1 MIDTHSHLFED
12 EFSDDLDQCISRC
25 KSQGVNK
32 IVLVGFSEST
42 NNKAMELSRKYNIFY
57 PTAGMH
63 PCEAD
68 DGWQK
73 KVMLLQDFLKANKV
87 DIIMANFTQ
96 TPERSKVVD
105 FAKPYMKV
113 SLGVVSKNGVIT
125 NEQAISFDESTANWG
140 TMSHFVIYD
149 ALEAGNLLMYDTL
162 STPRNVE
169 AATIVTIKANS
180 LTLTLSN
187 PA

>member
-1 MIDTHSHLFED
+1 MNTTYFLNQVMGNLFKTKETPALPS
-12 EFSDDLDQCISRC
+12 EYYIGLSSTAPTISGGNVTEPLSNSGYKRV
-25 KSQGVNK
+25 KLEN
-32 IVLVGFSEST
+32 LSE
-42 NNKAMELSRKYNIFY
+42 
-57 PTAGMH
+57 P
-63 PCEAD
+63 AD
-68 DGWQK
+68 
-73 KVMLLQDFLKANKV
+73 
-87 DIIMANFTQ
+87 
-96 TPERSKVVD
+96 
-105 FAKPYMKV
+105 
-113 SLGVVSKNGVIT
+113 GVIT

>member
-1 MIDTHSHLFED
+1 MNTTYFLNQVMGNLIKTKETPALPSEYYIGL
-12 EFSDDLDQCISRC
+12 SSTAPNISGGNVTEPLSNSGYKRV
-25 KSQGVNK
+25 KLEN
-32 IVLVGFSEST
+32 LSE
-42 NNKAMELSRKYNIFY
+42 
-57 PTAGMH
+57 P
-63 PCEAD
+63 AD
-68 DGWQK
+68 
-73 KVMLLQDFLKANKV
+73 
-87 DIIMANFTQ
+87 
-96 TPERSKVVD
+96 
-105 FAKPYMKV
+105 
-113 SLGVVSKNGVIT
+113 GVIT

>member
-1 MIDTHSHLFED
+1 MNTTYFLNQVMGNLFKTKETPALPS
-12 EFSDDLDQCISRC
+12 EYYIGLSSTAPNISGGNVTEPLSNSGYKRV
-25 KSQGVNK
+25 KLEN
-32 IVLVGFSEST
+32 LSE
-42 NNKAMELSRKYNIFY
+42 
-57 PTAGMH
+57 P
-63 PCEAD
+63 AD
-68 DGWQK
+68 
-73 KVMLLQDFLKANKV
+73 
-87 DIIMANFTQ
+87 
-96 TPERSKVVD
+96 
-105 FAKPYMKV
+105 
-113 SLGVVSKNGVIT
+113 GVIT

-149 ALEAGNLLMYDTL
+149 ALEAGNLLMYDNL

>member
-1 MIDTHSHLFED
+1 MNTTYFLNQVMGNLFKTKETPALPS
-12 EFSDDLDQCISRC
+12 EYYIGLSSTAPNISGGNVTEPLSNSGYKRV
-25 KSQGVNK
+25 KLEN
-32 IVLVGFSEST
+32 LSE
-42 NNKAMELSRKYNIFY
+42 
-57 PTAGMH
+57 P
-63 PCEAD
+63 AD
-68 DGWQK
+68 
-73 KVMLLQDFLKANKV
+73 
-87 DIIMANFTQ
+87 
-96 TPERSKVVD
+96 
-105 FAKPYMKV
+105 
-113 SLGVVSKNGVIT
+113 GVIT

-149 ALEAGNLLMYDTL
+149 ALEAGNLLMYNTL

>member
-1 MIDTHSHLFED
+1 MNTTYFLNQVMGNLFKTKETPALPS
-12 EFSDDLDQCISRC
+12 EYYIGLSSTAPNISGGNVTEPLSNSGYKRV
-25 KSQGVNK
+25 KLEN
-32 IVLVGFSEST
+32 LSE
-42 NNKAMELSRKYNIFY
+42 
-57 PTAGMH
+57 P
-63 PCEAD
+63 AD
-68 DGWQK
+68 
-73 KVMLLQDFLKANKV
+73 
-87 DIIMANFTQ
+87 
-96 TPERSKVVD
+96 
-105 FAKPYMKV
+105 
-113 SLGVVSKNGVIT
+113 GVIT

-149 ALEAGNLLMYDTL
+149 ALEAGNPLMYDTL

>member
-1 MIDTHSHLFED
+1 MNTTYFLNQVMGNLFKTKETPALPS
-12 EFSDDLDQCISRC
+12 EYYIGLSSTAPNISGGNVTEPLSNSGYKRV
-25 KSQGVNK
+25 KLEN
-32 IVLVGFSEST
+32 LSE
-42 NNKAMELSRKYNIFY
+42 
-57 PTAGMH
+57 P
-63 PCEAD
+63 AD
-68 DGWQK
+68 
-73 KVMLLQDFLKANKV
+73 
-87 DIIMANFTQ
+87 
-96 TPERSKVVD
+96 
-105 FAKPYMKV
+105 
-113 SLGVVSKNGVIT
+113 GVIT
-125 NEQAISFDESTANWG
+125 NEQAVSFDESTANWG

>member
-1 MIDTHSHLFED
+1 MNTTYFLNQVMGNLFKTKETPALPS
-12 EFSDDLDQCISRC
+12 EYYIGLSSTAPNISGGNVTEPLSNSGYRRV
-25 KSQGVNK
+25 KLEN
-32 IVLVGFSEST
+32 LSE
-42 NNKAMELSRKYNIFY
+42 
-57 PTAGMH
+57 P
-63 PCEAD
+63 AD
-68 DGWQK
+68 
-73 KVMLLQDFLKANKV
+73 
-87 DIIMANFTQ
+87 
-96 TPERSKVVD
+96 
-105 FAKPYMKV
+105 
-113 SLGVVSKNGVIT
+113 GVIT

>member
-1 MIDTHSHLFED
+1 MQGGYETNTTYFLNQVMGNLFKTKETPALPS
-12 EFSDDLDQCISRC
+12 EYYIGLSSTAPNISGGNVTEPLSNSGYKRV
-25 KSQGVNK
+25 KLEN
-32 IVLVGFSEST
+32 LSE
-42 NNKAMELSRKYNIFY
+42 
-57 PTAGMH
+57 P
-63 PCEAD
+63 AD
-68 DGWQK
+68 
-73 KVMLLQDFLKANKV
+73 
-87 DIIMANFTQ
+87 
-96 TPERSKVVD
+96 
-105 FAKPYMKV
+105 
-113 SLGVVSKNGVIT
+113 GVIT

-149 ALEAGNLLMYDTL
+149 ALEAGNLLMYGTL

>member
-1 MIDTHSHLFED
+1 MNTTYFLNQVMGNLFKTKETPALPS
-12 EFSDDLDQCISRC
+12 EYYIGLSSTAPNISGGNITEPLSNSGYKRV
-25 KSQGVNK
+25 KLEN
-32 IVLVGFSEST
+32 LSE
-42 NNKAMELSRKYNIFY
+42 
-57 PTAGMH
+57 P
-63 PCEAD
+63 AD
-68 DGWQK
+68 
-73 KVMLLQDFLKANKV
+73 
-87 DIIMANFTQ
+87 
-96 TPERSKVVD
+96 
-105 FAKPYMKV
+105 
-113 SLGVVSKNGVIT
+113 GVIT

>member
-1 MIDTHSHLFED
+1 MNTTYFLNQVMGNLFKTKETPALPS
-12 EFSDDLDQCISRC
+12 EYYIGLSSTAPNISGGNVTEPLSYSGYKRV
-25 KSQGVNK
+25 KLEN
-32 IVLVGFSEST
+32 LSE
-42 NNKAMELSRKYNIFY
+42 
-57 PTAGMH
+57 P
-63 PCEAD
+63 AD
-68 DGWQK
+68 
-73 KVMLLQDFLKANKV
+73 
-87 DIIMANFTQ
+87 
-96 TPERSKVVD
+96 
-105 FAKPYMKV
+105 
-113 SLGVVSKNGVIT
+113 GVIT

>member
-1 MIDTHSHLFED
+1 MNTTYFLNQVTGNLFKTKETPALPS
-12 EFSDDLDQCISRC
+12 EYYIGLSSTAPNISGGNVTEPLSNSGYKRV
-25 KSQGVNK
+25 KLEN
-32 IVLVGFSEST
+32 LSE
-42 NNKAMELSRKYNIFY
+42 
-57 PTAGMH
+57 P
-63 PCEAD
+63 AD
-68 DGWQK
+68 
-73 KVMLLQDFLKANKV
+73 
-87 DIIMANFTQ
+87 
-96 TPERSKVVD
+96 
-105 FAKPYMKV
+105 
-113 SLGVVSKNGVIT
+113 GVIT
-125 NEQAISFDESTANWG
+125 NEQTISFDESTANWG

>member
-1 MIDTHSHLFED
+1 MNTTYFLNQVMGNLFKTKETPALPS
-12 EFSDDLDQCISRC
+12 EYYIGLSSTAPNIS
-25 KSQGVNK
+25 
-32 IVLVGFSEST
+32 VGNVTEPLSNSGYKRVKLENLSE
-42 NNKAMELSRKYNIFY
+42 
-57 PTAGMH
+57 P
-63 PCEAD
+63 AD
-68 DGWQK
+68 
-73 KVMLLQDFLKANKV
+73 
-87 DIIMANFTQ
+87 
-96 TPERSKVVD
+96 
-105 FAKPYMKV
+105 
-113 SLGVVSKNGVIT
+113 GVIT

>member
-1 MIDTHSHLFED
+1 MNTTYFLNQVMGNLFKTKETPALPS
-12 EFSDDLDQCISRC
+12 EYYIGLSSTAPNISGGNVTEPLSNSGYKRV
-25 KSQGVNK
+25 KLEN
-32 IVLVGFSEST
+32 LSE
-42 NNKAMELSRKYNIFY
+42 
-57 PTAGMH
+57 P
-63 PCEAD
+63 AD
-68 DGWQK
+68 
-73 KVMLLQDFLKANKV
+73 
-87 DIIMANFTQ
+87 
-96 TPERSKVVD
+96 
-105 FAKPYMKV
+105 
-113 SLGVVSKNGVIT
+113 GVIT

-140 TMSHFVIYD
+140 TMSHFIIYD

>member
-1 MIDTHSHLFED
+1 MNTTYFLNQVMGNLFKTKETPA
-12 EFSDDLDQCISRC
+12 LP
-25 KSQGVNK
+25 
-32 IVLVGFSEST
+32 SEYYIGLSST
-42 NNKAMELSRKYNIFY
+42 APNINGGNVTEPLSNSGYKRVKLENLSE
-57 PTAGMH
+57 P
-63 PCEAD
+63 AD
-68 DGWQK
+68 
-73 KVMLLQDFLKANKV
+73 
-87 DIIMANFTQ
+87 
-96 TPERSKVVD
+96 
-105 FAKPYMKV
+105 
-113 SLGVVSKNGVIT
+113 GVIT

>member
-1 MIDTHSHLFED
+1 MNTTYFLNQVMGNLFKTKETPALPS
-12 EFSDDLDQCISRC
+12 EYYIGLSSTTPNISGGNVTEPLSNSGYKRV
-25 KSQGVNK
+25 KLEN
-32 IVLVGFSEST
+32 LSE
-42 NNKAMELSRKYNIFY
+42 
-57 PTAGMH
+57 P
-63 PCEAD
+63 AD
-68 DGWQK
+68 
-73 KVMLLQDFLKANKV
+73 
-87 DIIMANFTQ
+87 
-96 TPERSKVVD
+96 
-105 FAKPYMKV
+105 
-113 SLGVVSKNGVIT
+113 GVIT

>member
-1 MIDTHSHLFED
+1 MNTTYFLNQVMGNLFKTKETPALPS
-12 EFSDDLDQCISRC
+12 EYYIGLSSTAPNISGGNVTEPLSNSGYKRV
-25 KSQGVNK
+25 KLEK
-32 IVLVGFSEST
+32 LSE
-42 NNKAMELSRKYNIFY
+42 
-57 PTAGMH
+57 P
-63 PCEAD
+63 AD
-68 DGWQK
+68 
-73 KVMLLQDFLKANKV
+73 
-87 DIIMANFTQ
+87 
-96 TPERSKVVD
+96 
-105 FAKPYMKV
+105 
-113 SLGVVSKNGVIT
+113 GVIT

>member
-1 MIDTHSHLFED
+1 MNTTYFLNQVMGNLFKTKETPALPS
-12 EFSDDLDQCISRC
+12 EYYIGLSSTAPNISGGNVTEPLSNSGYKRVKLD
-25 KSQGVNK
+25 N
-32 IVLVGFSEST
+32 LSE
-42 NNKAMELSRKYNIFY
+42 
-57 PTAGMH
+57 P
-63 PCEAD
+63 AD
-68 DGWQK
+68 
-73 KVMLLQDFLKANKV
+73 
-87 DIIMANFTQ
+87 
-96 TPERSKVVD
+96 
-105 FAKPYMKV
+105 
-113 SLGVVSKNGVIT
+113 GVIT

>member
-1 MIDTHSHLFED
+1 MNTTYFLNQVMGNLFKTKETSALPS
-12 EFSDDLDQCISRC
+12 EYYIGLSSTAPNISGGNVTEPLSNSGYKRV
-25 KSQGVNK
+25 KLEN
-32 IVLVGFSEST
+32 LSES
-42 NNKAMELSRKYNIFY
+42 
-57 PTAGMH
+57 
-63 PCEAD
+63 AD
-68 DGWQK
+68 
-73 KVMLLQDFLKANKV
+73 
-87 DIIMANFTQ
+87 
-96 TPERSKVVD
+96 
-105 FAKPYMKV
+105 
-113 SLGVVSKNGVIT
+113 GVIT

>member
-1 MIDTHSHLFED
+1 MNTTYFLNQVMGNLFKTKETPALPS
-12 EFSDDLDQCISRC
+12 EYYIGLSSTAPNISGGHVTEPLSNSGYKRV
-25 KSQGVNK
+25 KLEN
-32 IVLVGFSEST
+32 LSE
-42 NNKAMELSRKYNIFY
+42 
-57 PTAGMH
+57 P
-63 PCEAD
+63 AD
-68 DGWQK
+68 
-73 KVMLLQDFLKANKV
+73 
-87 DIIMANFTQ
+87 
-96 TPERSKVVD
+96 
-105 FAKPYMKV
+105 
-113 SLGVVSKNGVIT
+113 GVIT

>member
-1 MIDTHSHLFED
+1 MNTTYFLNQVMGNLFKTKETPALPS
-12 EFSDDLDQCISRC
+12 EYYIGLSSTAPNISGGNVTEPLSNSGYKRV
-25 KSQGVNK
+25 KLEN
-32 IVLVGFSEST
+32 LSE
-42 NNKAMELSRKYNIFY
+42 
-57 PTAGMH
+57 PT
-63 PCEAD
+63 D
-68 DGWQK
+68 
-73 KVMLLQDFLKANKV
+73 
-87 DIIMANFTQ
+87 
-96 TPERSKVVD
+96 
-105 FAKPYMKV
+105 
-113 SLGVVSKNGVIT
+113 GVIT

-149 ALEAGNLLMYDTL
+149 ALEAGNLLMYNTL

>member
-1 MIDTHSHLFED
+1 MNTTYFLNQVMGNLFKTKETPALPS
-12 EFSDDLDQCISRC
+12 EYYIGLSSTAPNISGGNVTEPLSNSGY
-25 KSQGVNK
+25 KSVKLEN
-32 IVLVGFSEST
+32 LSE
-42 NNKAMELSRKYNIFY
+42 
-57 PTAGMH
+57 P
-63 PCEAD
+63 AD
-68 DGWQK
+68 
-73 KVMLLQDFLKANKV
+73 
-87 DIIMANFTQ
+87 
-96 TPERSKVVD
+96 
-105 FAKPYMKV
+105 
-113 SLGVVSKNGVIT
+113 GVIT

>member
-1 MIDTHSHLFED
+1 MNTTYFLNQVMGNLLKTKETPALPSEYYIGLSSTAPN
-12 EFSDDLDQCISRC
+12 ISGGNVTEPLSNSGYKRV
-25 KSQGVNK
+25 KLEN
-32 IVLVGFSEST
+32 LSE
-42 NNKAMELSRKYNIFY
+42 
-57 PTAGMH
+57 P
-63 PCEAD
+63 AD
-68 DGWQK
+68 
-73 KVMLLQDFLKANKV
+73 
-87 DIIMANFTQ
+87 
-96 TPERSKVVD
+96 
-105 FAKPYMKV
+105 
-113 SLGVVSKNGVIT
+113 GVIT

>member
-1 MIDTHSHLFED
+1 MNTTYFLNQVMGNLFKTKETPALPS
-12 EFSDDLDQCISRC
+12 EYYIGLSSTAPNISGGNVTEPLSNSGYKRV
-25 KSQGVNK
+25 KLEN
-32 IVLVGFSEST
+32 LSE
-42 NNKAMELSRKYNIFY
+42 
-57 PTAGMH
+57 P
-63 PCEAD
+63 AD
-68 DGWQK
+68 
-73 KVMLLQDFLKANKV
+73 
-87 DIIMANFTQ
+87 
-96 TPERSKVVD
+96 
-105 FAKPYMKV
+105 
-113 SLGVVSKNGVIT
+113 GVIT
-125 NEQAISFDESTANWG
+125 NKQAISFDESTANWG

>member
-1 MIDTHSHLFED
+1 MNTTYFLNQVMGNLFKTKEIPA
-12 EFSDDLDQCISRC
+12 LP
-25 KSQGVNK
+25 
-32 IVLVGFSEST
+32 SEYYIGLSST
-42 NNKAMELSRKYNIFY
+42 APNTSGGNVTEPLSNSGYKRVKLENLSE
-57 PTAGMH
+57 P
-63 PCEAD
+63 AD
-68 DGWQK
+68 
-73 KVMLLQDFLKANKV
+73 
-87 DIIMANFTQ
+87 
-96 TPERSKVVD
+96 
-105 FAKPYMKV
+105 
-113 SLGVVSKNGVIT
+113 GVIT

>member
-1 MIDTHSHLFED
+1 MNTTYFLNQVMGNLFKTKETPALPS
-12 EFSDDLDQCISRC
+12 EYYIGLSSTAPNIS
-25 KSQGVNK
+25 GGNVT
-32 IVLVGFSEST
+32 EP
-42 NNKAMELSRKYNIFY
+42 LSNSGYKRVKLENLSG
-57 PTAGMH
+57 P
-63 PCEAD
+63 AD
-68 DGWQK
+68 
-73 KVMLLQDFLKANKV
+73 
-87 DIIMANFTQ
+87 
-96 TPERSKVVD
+96 
-105 FAKPYMKV
+105 
-113 SLGVVSKNGVIT
+113 GVIT

>member
-1 MIDTHSHLFED
+1 MNTTYFLNQVMGNLFKTKETPALPS
-12 EFSDDLDQCISRC
+12 EYYIGLSSTAPNISGGNVTEPLSNSGYKRV
-25 KSQGVNK
+25 KLEN
-32 IVLVGFSEST
+32 LSE
-42 NNKAMELSRKYNIFY
+42 
-57 PTAGMH
+57 P
-63 PCEAD
+63 AD
-68 DGWQK
+68 
-73 KVMLLQDFLKANKV
+73 
-87 DIIMANFTQ
+87 
-96 TPERSKVVD
+96 
-105 FAKPYMKV
+105 
-113 SLGVVSKNGVIT
+113 GVIT

-169 AATIVTIKANS
+169 AATIVSIKANS

>member
-1 MIDTHSHLFED
+1 MNTTYFLNQVMGNLFKTKETPALPS
-12 EFSDDLDQCISRC
+12 EYYIGLSSTAPNISGGNVTEPLSNSGYKRV
-25 KSQGVNK
+25 KLEN
-32 IVLVGFSEST
+32 LSE
-42 NNKAMELSRKYNIFY
+42 
-57 PTAGMH
+57 P
-63 PCEAD
+63 AD
-68 DGWQK
+68 
-73 KVMLLQDFLKANKV
+73 
-87 DIIMANFTQ
+87 
-96 TPERSKVVD
+96 
-105 FAKPYMKV
+105 
-113 SLGVVSKNGVIT
+113 GVIT
-125 NEQAISFDESTANWG
+125 NEQAKSFDESTANWG

>member
-1 MIDTHSHLFED
+1 MNTTYFLNQVMGNLFKTKETPALPS
-12 EFSDDLDQCISRC
+12 EYYIGLSSTAPNISGGNVTEPLSNSGYKRV
-25 KSQGVNK
+25 KLEN
-32 IVLVGFSEST
+32 LSEQ
-42 NNKAMELSRKYNIFY
+42 
-57 PTAGMH
+57 
-63 PCEAD
+63 AD
-68 DGWQK
+68 
-73 KVMLLQDFLKANKV
+73 
-87 DIIMANFTQ
+87 
-96 TPERSKVVD
+96 
-105 FAKPYMKV
+105 
-113 SLGVVSKNGVIT
+113 GVIT

>member
-1 MIDTHSHLFED
+1 MNTTYFLNQVMGNLFKTKETPALPS
-12 EFSDDLDQCISRC
+12 EYYIGLSSTAPNIS
-25 KSQGVNK
+25 GGNV
-32 IVLVGFSEST
+32 SEP
-42 NNKAMELSRKYNIFY
+42 LSNSGYKRVKLENLSE
-57 PTAGMH
+57 P
-63 PCEAD
+63 AD
-68 DGWQK
+68 
-73 KVMLLQDFLKANKV
+73 
-87 DIIMANFTQ
+87 
-96 TPERSKVVD
+96 
-105 FAKPYMKV
+105 
-113 SLGVVSKNGVIT
+113 GVIT

>member
-1 MIDTHSHLFED
+1 MNTTYFLNQVMGNLFKTKETPALPS
-12 EFSDDLDQCISRC
+12 EYYIGLSSTAPNISGGNVTEPLSNSGYKRV
-25 KSQGVNK
+25 K
-32 IVLVGFSEST
+32 LETLSE
-42 NNKAMELSRKYNIFY
+42 
-57 PTAGMH
+57 PT
-63 PCEAD
+63 D
-68 DGWQK
+68 
-73 KVMLLQDFLKANKV
+73 
-87 DIIMANFTQ
+87 
-96 TPERSKVVD
+96 
-105 FAKPYMKV
+105 
-113 SLGVVSKNGVIT
+113 GVIT